1 MSSYMGNIKK
11 TDYTQL
17 SDSWAPAIKK

>member
-1 MSSYMGNIKK
+1 MGNIKK